1 MENSL
6 HKQALEAY
14 KSMISIAARNKA
26 GEIEFASPIQGA
38 AFYISYGDLKEM
50 LDYVA
55 TGDEDLVREIYTR
68 AIVGRARYWVKK
80 VAA

>member
-26 GEIEFASPIQGA
+26 GEIQFASPIQGA

-55 TGDEDLVREIYTR
+55 TGEEDVVRKIYTKT
-68 AIVGRARYWVKK
+68 IVERVNYWKEK
-80 VAA
+80 VAS